1 MSPERAQAP
10 HHIEAYGAPG
20 RAVPVC
26 MRSGPAG
33 PGRPWGIPTAPGV
46 PQGPLPPSSADAG
59 RPPPTEMLVYC
70 RVAQKGMRRDQ
81 TGGTE
86 RLQRGGPATGS
97 LLTGP
102 AHLYT
107 KFAPLNR
114 PQHGGRQALFFNY
127 ALKLHTEQIP

>member
-1 MSPERAQAP
+1 MLPEKAQGP
-10 HHIEAYGAPG
+10 HFIQACGVPR
-20 RAVPVC
+20 RAVPAC
-26 MRSGPAG
+26 MCSGPAG
-33 PGRPWGIPTAPGV
+33 WCRPWGILTAPGV
-46 PQGPLPPSSADAG
+46 PPGPLPPSSADAE
-59 RPPPTEMLVYC
+59 RPPPAETPVYC
-70 RVAQKGMRRDQ
+70 RAAQWGMRRDQ

-86 RLQRGGPATGS
+86 RLQQGGPATGS

-127 ALKLHTEQIP
+127 ALKLHTEQIH